1 MHVARTFSFASISIL
16 AALALAACGDDGN
29 GNGNGDGGPPPLDA
43 CAGLGCQQVT
53 CMGGGTTS
61 ISGTVYAPNGT
72 LPLYNA
78 TVYVPNSPVGA
89 LTEGVQCDR
98 CGATLS
104 GDPLIE
110 TVTDTE
116 GKFTLE
122 NMPVG
127 RDIPVVIQIG
137 KWRRQFV
144 IPQIDMC
151 VDQPL
156 TATTT
161 RLPKNQ
167 DEGDIPQ
174 MALATGG
181 ADALECMLRKIGL
194 DDAEFTAAGGRGK
207 VHLFTGTGG
216 TPRFAPGLNG
226 GAAFTNAT
234 SLWDTVDH
242 LRPYD
247 VVFLSC
253 EGGQNPDTKPAPSL
267 QALYDYSGIGG
278 RVFMSHWHNYWV
290 QAGPGLL
297 PNTATFNFQA
307 DIGDVTAD
315 VNTSFTGGA
324 DMAQW
329 LQNVNASTMLGK
341 IPLTDAHRRGGRHA
355 GRALDQRPVAELD
368 PVLPVHDAARG
379 RADRALRQGRRLGHP
394 RVDRRRLGRQLAVP
408 ERLRHRRPVAA
419 GEGAGVHDL
428 RHRVVRRPPDR
439 QAGRQRPM
447 IWIVR

>member
-156 TATTT
+156 VATET

-174 MALATGG
+174 MALTTGG

-194 DDAEFTAAGGRGK
+194 DDSEFTPTGGRGK

-341 IPLTDAHRRGGRHA
+341 IPLTDAQHTIDAVDATLAERWISVPSQNSIQYYQFTTPLEAEPTERCGKGVVSDIHVSTGDDSGGSLQFPNGCVTA
-355 GRALDQRPVAELD
+355 GLSPQEK
-368 PVLPVHDAARG
+368 VLAFMIFDIASCVGPPIG
-379 RADRALRQGRRLGHP
+379 KQ
-394 RVDRRRLGRQLAVP
+394 
-408 ERLRHRRPVAA
+408 
-419 GEGAGVHDL
+419 
-428 RHRVVRRPPDR
+428 VVSAP
-439 QAGRQRPM
+439 
-447 IWIVR
+447 